1 MFRLH
6 TLSLRTIE
14 YWHIHFNLNN
24 QTNLY
29 QIYAALVLVKIAEV
43 YVFYWVKFLALKSG
57 CVILFDKFQV
67 RLCISLK
74 IIESKKVW
82 DSIIIGL
89 DCTQIGF
96 MGIVSITI
104 LIMSL
109 DEKGTFEQRKSFIG
123 LSLAL
128 KDCFATC
135 SNLPRHKI

>member
-1 MFRLH
+1 MIPQPAIMSPANRH
-6 TLSLRTIE
+6 TKIQWRQKIDQNE
-14 YWHIHFNLNN
+14 
-24 QTNLY
+24 LY
-29 QIYAALVLVKIAEV
+29 L
-43 YVFYWVKFLALKSG
+43 FYWVTSILKCSSNWQRSNYKFHRVVFNIKM
-57 CVILFDKFQV
+57 
-67 RLCISLK
+67 CISLK
-74 IIESKKVW
+74 IIELKKVW

-135 SNLPRHKI
+135 SNLPRNKI